1 MYSGKKYIE
10 ATTKKEQCKVPLLSD
25 WGLNPTYDKLPIEK
39 MRKEYHEYCPKSKSN
54 SIVFCPQPIINRK
67 NDKKVQWLNDY
78 FNNKIKKT
86 NGKGTGKFNQTKI
99 ISKKLKSKK
108 KKAKKKRSTKSKNS
122 VKNYKVDA
130 IKDKVDEIKATV
142 DDIKEKV
149 NNINDKIDNIQQ
161 QSRQH

>member
-1 MYSGKKYIE
+1 M
-10 ATTKKEQCKVPLLSD
+10 TKAEQCEVDLVSD
-25 WGLNPTYDKLPIEK
+25 WGKTYDKPQLEK

-54 SIVFCPQPIINRK
+54 SIVFCPQPMINRK

-99 ISKKLKSKK
+99 IKSKK
-108 KKAKKKRSTKSKNS
+108 KKAKKKRSTKSKKS

-142 DDIKEKV
+142 DGIKDKV
-149 NNINDKIDNIQQ
+149 NSINDKIDNIQH

>member
-1 MYSGKKYIE
+1 M
-10 ATTKKEQCKVPLLSD
+10 TKKEQCKADLVPI
-25 WGLNPTYDKLPIEK
+25 WGPNPKYDKLPIEK

-108 KKAKKKRSTKSKNS
+108 KKAEKKRSTKSKNS
-122 VKNYKVDA
+122 VKDYKVDA
-130 IKDKVDEIKATV
+130 SKDKVDE
-142 DDIKEKV
+142 IKEKV